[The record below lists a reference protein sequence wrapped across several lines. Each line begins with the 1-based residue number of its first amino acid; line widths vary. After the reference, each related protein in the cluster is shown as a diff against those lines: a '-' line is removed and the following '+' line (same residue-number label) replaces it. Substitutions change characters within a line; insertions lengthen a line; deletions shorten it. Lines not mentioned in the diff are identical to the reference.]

1 MLTLQGGNGILNMA
15 NNHDRHFLDLM
26 IKRAKIMEY
35 ALEECI
41 KQFDYN
47 NDKEWQNNFK
57 EMMVSHAKERVKNEE
72 EQH

>member
-1 MLTLQGGNGILNMA
+1 MA

-26 IKRAKIMEY
+26 TKEVKTMEY

-41 KQFDYN
+41 RQFDYN
-47 NDKEWQNNFK
+47 GDRQWRDDFK
-57 EMMVSHAKERVKNEE
+57 AMMITHAKERLKRES